1 MEGRERLHVVA
12 ISQTSSL
19 MDLSD
24 PQRHHDP
31 GVTLASG
38 RLLCLRNAFIGLLCG
53 TLLQ

>member
-31 GVTLASG
+31 GVTLASRPNLDG
-38 RLLCLRNAFIGLLCG
+38 YYACVMLS
-53 TLLQ
+53 